1 MRSPRLASAV
11 VQAALGYNVF
21 HCGHPHVKKD
31 DEVCFTTGQPLGY
44 YCSWPLFTLSHHWRV
59 WMAADKIDPGRV
71 FRHYAILGDD
81 LVIGDSNLVA
91 QPCCLAARRGRYET
105 SAVDETCYDGWHTE
119 PAGRSVCY
127 ILCYYYYIVV
137 AQADSFEARKDGAG
151 DYCVDRH

>member
-1 MRSPRLASAV
+1 
-11 VQAALGYNVF
+11 
-21 HCGHPHVKKD
+21 
-31 DEVCFTTGQPLGY
+31 
-44 YCSWPLFTLSHHWRV
+44 
-59 WMAADKIDPGRV
+59 MAADKIDPGRV

-119 PAGRSVCY
+119 LAGRSVCY